1 MNEEFSGRGRGRE
14 LGRIGGWG
22 TGRGLGYWEGVG
34 TLGGV
39 WEMGEERTGDGSSKR
54 VEGGRNRGKLPS
66 TALQSK
72 NG

>member
-1 MNEEFSGRGRGRE
+1 MNEEFSGRGLGTRARE
-14 LGRIGGWG
+14 N
-22 TGRGLGYWEGVG
+22 RGLGHWEGVG

-39 WEMGEERTGDGSSKR
+39 WEMGEERTGDRSSKR
-54 VEGGRNRGKLPS
+54 VEGGGNRRKLPS